1 MIDEINHSLLLFMSD
16 SCIDCQLAT
25 AHCRL
30 CLGNSRKKP
39 RSFAIAGIIHRFYLA
54 FKSVLM
60 KNLFRILLLVSFFY
74 FYLLLLADSSNDNAT
89 NTPAGTALTAGAST
103 PPSLVKNK

>member
-1 MIDEINHSLLLFMSD
+1 
-16 SCIDCQLAT
+16 
-25 AHCRL
+25 
-30 CLGNSRKKP
+30 
-39 RSFAIAGIIHRFYLA
+39 
-54 FKSVLM
+54 M